1 MKLLQIGLPKSG
13 NYWLYKILC
22 SIYEQAGWPQS
33 TFVETQPI
41 YSEASTWN
49 LGFPERA
56 RADTINIT
64 EEGEFWFISS
74 RHRERI
80 DDFDAYLA
88 RCSHVWTHSPYC
100 TRTPEILSKFD
111 RVIYILRDP
120 RDALISHAKFL
131 FTPYMREYFPHRY
144 ASAEAFI
151 DTELE
156 RNMTGWARHVGYYL
170 KQRRVLGIH
179 VMFYE
184 QMLSDLRNEIVR
196 LQEYLGLQLQDE
208 QIEAIIQSVSFETM
222 KTESP
227 GHVRQGRAYGWTKNM
242 TPEQQARVIRV
253 AEPLL
258 KLLNYPLSPEECA
271 IKLPSLPDDF
281 HYDPPAPYQPPQP
294 SKLQSLVLRTRYKV
308 RRMLRLG

>member
-1 MKLLQIGLPKSG
+1 MKLLQVGVPKSG

-22 SIYEQAGWPQS
+22 SLYEQAEWPQS

-64 EEGEFWFISS
+64 EEGESWFISS
-74 RHRERI
+74 RFEERI

-88 RCSHVWTHSPYC
+88 HCSHVWTHSPYC
-100 TRTPEILSKFD
+100 TRTPEILRKFD

-120 RDALISHAKFL
+120 RDVLISSAKFI
-131 FTPYMREYFPHRY
+131 FTPYMQEYFPHFYTSPDDFIEKRLE
-144 ASAEAFI
+144 AS
-151 DTELE
+151 TV
-156 RNMTGWARHVGYYL
+156 NWMRHVGFHL
-170 KQRRVLGIH
+170 QQREALGIH

-184 QMLSDLRNEIVR
+184 HMLSDLRKEIAQ
-196 LQEYLGLQLQDE
+196 LQEYMGLQLQDE

-222 KTESP
+222 KADSP
-227 GHVRQGRAYGWTKNM
+227 GHVRQGRAYGWTKSL

-271 IKLPSLPDDF
+271 TKLPRLPEDF
-281 HYDPPAPYQPPQP
+281 RYDPPPRYQPPRP
-294 SKLQSLVLRTRYKV
+294 PLWHRVVGRLRRELS
-308 RRMLRLG
+308 RMRS